1 MSTYTDCVSSLR
13 ASLSFLS
20 SSVATLDAGV
30 QDLPRLAS
38 VLKSVR
44 VRLPSPFPPAS
55 HPQLTPPPPSTTN

>member
-1 MSTYTDCVSSLR
+1 MSTYPDCVSSLR

-44 VRLPSPFPPAS
+44 VRAPFPPHRPILS
-55 HPQLTPPPPSTTN
+55 D

>member
-44 VRLPSPFPPAS
+44 VRSPPPILPNQTNKS
-55 HPQLTPPPPSTTN
+55 PPSTTN